1 MRTVFV
7 FAATGLAAAA
17 LLAGSTAAAGSV
29 SSPSTTT
36 TTATRV
42 AVGNGYAC
50 LVTSG
55 GAVKCWGEN
64 SSGRLGTGDFAN
76 SATPAD
82 VVGLAS
88 GVTAITVGGGHACA
102 ITRGGVKCWGA
113 NGAGQLG
120 NGTLDS
126 SPTPVDV
133 SGLTSG
139 VTAIA
144 AGGSHT
150 CAVTGAGALKC
161 WGDNYVGQLGDGT
174 LVNSS
179 TPVQVSGLTTGVTAV
194 ATGDG
199 QTCAVASSGVKC
211 WGDNF
216 FGELGDGTKDNRST
230 PVDVSGLAV
239 GVTDVAAGTT
249 HTCALTSG
257 GAAQCWGGGW
267 NGQLGDGTGVGS
279 LTPVAVS
286 GLTSGVTAIAA
297 GTMNTCAL
305 TAGGAKCW
313 GANFYGQVGD
323 GTGGPGSTVAAPVDV
338 AGLTSGVS
346 AIAAGGDDGCAVAS
360 GTVKCWGANT
370 AGQLGDGT
378 AGVRT
383 TPGDVAGLT
392 GGVAAI
398 AAGGTHACALTSA
411 GGIKCWGDN
420 LNGQLGDGTKYPRLT
435 PVGVAGLSS
444 GVASIAAGMLRH
456 TCALTTAGAVKCWG
470 ANDSGQLGD
479 GTLNTRL
486 TPADVSGL
494 GGGVAAITAG
504 ADHSCA
510 LTTGGAVKCWGAN
523 ASGQLGDGT
532 QENRSTPVNVSGL
545 TAGVTAI
552 AGGGAHTCAL
562 TNSGA
567 VKCWGAND
575 FGQLG
580 DGTHDMH
587 LTPVDVSGLTKGV
600 TAIATGAEHTC
611 AIASGGGLKCWGS
624 TASTTPTDVSGLTS
638 GVTDVAAGPSQTCAV
653 TSAGAAKCWGSVPT
667 DVTGLGSGVASI
679 TVAGG
684 HTCALMTAG
693 GVKCWGTNLGGQL
706 GDGRPS
712 YRTRPVTVIGFGVI
726 AADLRTLTVFTEGPA
741 AGTVTSQP
749 PDIDCGAEYDGVG
762 GPACAIDLVVGSQIT
777 LTTQG
782 PNFVGW
788 SGACSGTGSC
798 AVTMDQARS
807 VTATF
812 SPAPKTLTVTRDGR
826 GAGSVSS
833 SPAGIDCGST
843 CTASF
848 GDGAQV
854 VLTATPAAGSTF
866 SGWSG
871 ACFGFGTCTLTMS
884 QFRFV
889 TASFALVPGT
899 PKTLSVAKDGSGAG
913 SVSVVYSGGLSDC
926 LFSTAGGTCSRTF
939 ANGTR
944 VILSPTPAAGSTFA
958 GWSGDCS
965 GTVSCTLTMDQNH
978 SVTAAF
984 ALAGNPP
991 GRKTL
996 TVAKTGAGTVT
1007 STPGGIDCGATCAR
1021 DFDQGIVVTLT
1032 ATPATG
1038 STFAGW
1044 SGDCSGGAATCMVTM
1059 EASRSATANFQAS
1072 SSPPLR
1078 TQVKC
1083 AVPNVKGKTLAV
1095 AKRTLARANCSLGK
1109 VTRSY
1114 STKVKKGLVISQKP
1128 SARRSLAKGAK
1139 ISLVV
1144 SKGKHR

>member
-1 MRTVFV
+1 MRV
-7 FAATGLAAAA
+7 
-17 LLAGSTAAAGSV
+17 AAGSD
-29 SSPSTTT
+29 
-36 TTATRV
+36 
-42 AVGNGYAC
+42 YAC
-50 LVTSG
+50 ALTNG
-55 GAVKCWGEN
+55 GAVKCWGNN
-64 SSGRLGTGDFAN
+64 SSGQLGSGGYVN
-76 SATPAD
+76 SVTPVD
-82 VVGLAS
+82 IVGLAS
-88 GVTAITVGGGHACA
+88 GVTAIAAGGGHACA
-102 ITRGGVKCWGA
+102 ITTAGGVKCWGA
-113 NGAGQLG
+113 NGSGQLG

-126 SPTPVDV
+126 SATPVDV

-144 AGGSHT
+144 AGGVHT

-174 LVNSS
+174 LANSS
-179 TPVQVSGLTTGVTAV
+179 TPVQVSGLTAGVTAV

-199 QTCAVASSGVKC
+199 YTCAVATSGVKC
-211 WGDNF
+211 WGNNL
-216 FGELGDGTKDNRST
+216 FGQLGDGTHDGRST
-230 PVDVSGLAV
+230 PVDVSGLTT
-239 GVTDVAAGTT
+239 GVTVITAGTT
-249 HTCALTSG
+249 HACALTSG
-257 GAAQCWGGGW
+257 GAAKCWGGGW

-279 LTPVAVS
+279 PTPVAVN
-286 GLTSGVTAIAA
+286 GLASGVTAIAA
-297 GTMNTCAL
+297 GIMHTCAI
-305 TAGGAKCW
+305 TSAGGAKCW

-346 AIAAGGDDGCAVAS
+346 AIAAGGDDACAVAS
-360 GTVKCWGANT
+360 GAVKCWGTNT

-378 AGVRT
+378 AGVRA

-392 GGVAAI
+392 GGAAAV
-398 AAGGTHACALTSA
+398 AAGGTHACALTT
-411 GGIKCWGDN
+411 GGAVKCWGDN

-435 PVGVAGLSS
+435 RVGVAGLSS
-444 GVASIAAGMLRH
+444 GVASIAASMLRH

-486 TPADVSGL
+486 TPTDVSGL
-494 GGGVAAITAG
+494 AGGVAAIAAG

-532 QENRSTPVNVSGL
+532 QEARSTPVDVSGL
-545 TAGVTAI
+545 AAGVTAI
-552 AGGGAHTCAL
+552 AAGGAHTCAL
-562 TNSGA
+562 TNTGA

-575 FGQLG
+575 SGQLG
-580 DGTHDMH
+580 DGTRDIHP
-587 LTPVDVSGLTKGV
+587 TPVGVSVLTNGV
-600 TAIATGAEHTC
+600 TAIAAGDQHTC
-611 AIASGGGLKCWGS
+611 AITSAGGLKCWGS
-624 TASTTPTDVSGLTS
+624 TASLTPTDVSGLTS
-638 GVTDVAAGPSQTCAV
+638 GVTAVAAGPSQTCAV
-653 TSAGAAKCWGSVPT
+653 TSAGKAKCWGSVPT
-667 DVTGLGSGVASI
+667 DVSGLGSGVASI
-679 TVAGG
+679 TVGGG

-693 GVKCWGTNLGGQL
+693 GVKCWGANLGGQL

-712 YRTRPVTVIGFGVI
+712 YRTRPVTVIGFGVV

-777 LTTQG
+777 LTAQG
-782 PNFVGW
+782 PDFVGW
-788 SGACSGTGSC
+788 SGACSGTGPC
-798 AVTMDQARS
+798 TLTMDQDRS
-807 VTATF
+807 VAAAF
-812 SPAPKTLTVTRDGR
+812 SPAPKTLTVTRAGR

-833 SPAGIDCGST
+833 SPAGVDCGST

-848 GDGAQV
+848 ADGAQV
-854 VLTATPAAGSTF
+854 VLTATPVAGSSF
-866 SGWSG
+866 GGWSG
-871 ACFGFGTCTLTMS
+871 ACFGFGTCALTMS
-884 QFRFV
+884 QFRLV
-889 TASFALVPGT
+889 TANFDLLPGT

-926 LFSTAGGTCSRTF
+926 LFSTAGGTCNRTF

-944 VILSPTPAAGSTFA
+944 VTLSPTPAAESTFA

-978 SVTAAF
+978 SVTVAF

-1007 STPGGIDCGATCAR
+1007 STPAGIDCGATCAR
-1021 DFDQGIVVTLT
+1021 DFDQGTLVTLT
-1032 ATPATG
+1032 ATPADG

-1044 SGDCSGGAATCMVTM
+1044 SGDCSGGAATCTVTM
-1059 EASRSATANFQAS
+1059 DASRSATANFQTS

-1109 VTRSY
+1109 VTRAY
-1114 STKVKKGLVISQKP
+1114 SAKVKKGLVISQRP

-1139 ISLVV
+1139 IALVV